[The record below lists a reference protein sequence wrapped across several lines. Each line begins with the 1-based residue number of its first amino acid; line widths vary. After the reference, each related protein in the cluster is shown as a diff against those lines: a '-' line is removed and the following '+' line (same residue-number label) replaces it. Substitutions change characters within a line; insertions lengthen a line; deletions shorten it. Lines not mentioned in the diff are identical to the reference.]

1 MIRRKWPMFLMFGR
15 FEKDFVDMEGS
26 SFSLV

>member
-1 MIRRKWPMFLMFGR
+1 MIRKKWPMFLMSGMC
-15 FEKDFVDMEGS
+15 EKDFVDVEGS